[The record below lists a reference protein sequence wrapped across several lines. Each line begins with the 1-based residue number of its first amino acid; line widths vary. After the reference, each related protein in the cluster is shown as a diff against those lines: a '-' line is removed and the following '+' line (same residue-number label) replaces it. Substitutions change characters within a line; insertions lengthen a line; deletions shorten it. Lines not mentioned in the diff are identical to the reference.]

1 MEKVDYDVIVIGSG
15 IGGLS
20 AAVLLAH
27 SGYKT
32 LVLENLD
39 RLGGRWSTIEKEGF
53 KLPTGAIVLHRGVFT
68 DIFQKVGAEFDATD
82 APNLYYMIEGK
93 IYELPPK
100 GGITALLNIVN
111 KLEVERA
118 KLVGRIVKEVA
129 VEKIRGAMRGE
140 KHGPEKEALGF
151 TFRDWLLQYTDNEL
165 AHQIFD
171 TVIVAQLCARSHEVP
186 ANQFFQFMARMGGV
200 RTPCIL
206 NKGNIHAAEALVR
219 VIRKNGDVWLNCP
232 AKRILVK
239 KGAVSGV
246 VVEKDGTETEI
257 GAKVVISDVGPK
269 RTVELAGEEN
279 FDEEY
284 LRTMRVRLRPSP
296 ASMVLVGSDKPLI
309 MEKGEKATILVVGA
323 RRMTSAIPVTNTCPG
338 LAPPG
343 KHLTFF
349 CGAPMSSLHH
359 VDKEE
364 EMKKFLLD
372 IKELFPEF
380 EKHGEI
386 LDATVRDIDDEFPEL
401 RTWPGYDMPRETPI
415 KNLYNVGDAV
425 KTVGMTGTAAS
436 AESGKAVAEL
446 VKKHLKI

>member
-1 MEKVDYDVIVIGSG
+1 MEKGNYDVVVIGSG

-20 AAVLLAH
+20 AAVLLTYR
-27 SGYKT
+27 GYKT
-32 LVLENLD
+32 LVVENLD
-39 RLGGRWSTIEKEGF
+39 RLGGRWSTIEREGF
-53 KLPTGAIVLHRGVFT
+53 KLPTGAIILHRGLFT
-68 DIFQKVGAEFDATD
+68 DIFKQVGAEFDATD

-93 IYELPPK
+93 TYELPPK
-100 GGITALLNIVN
+100 GGIGALLEIVN
-111 KLEVERA
+111 KMEVERA

-129 VEKIRGAMRGE
+129 VEKIRGAMRRE
-140 KHGPEKEALGF
+140 KHEEAKELGF

-186 ANQFFQFMARMGGV
+186 ANQFFQFMARMGGI

-206 NKGNIHAAEALVR
+206 NKGNIHAAESLTK
-219 VIRKNGDVWLNCP
+219 VIRTNGDVWLNCP
-232 AKRILVK
+232 AKKILVK
-239 KGAVSGV
+239 KGVAMGIV
-246 VVEKDGTETEI
+246 VQKDGSEVEI
-257 GAKVVISDVGPK
+257 NAKVVISDVGPK

-284 LRTMRVRLRPSP
+284 LRTIRVRLRPSP
-296 ASMVLVGSDKPLI
+296 ASLILVGSDKPLI

-323 RRMTSAIPVTNTCPG
+323 RRMTSAIPVTNTCPE

-343 KHLTFF
+343 QHLTFF
-349 CGAPMSSLHH
+349 CGAPMSSLHR

-364 EMKKFLLD
+364 EMKKFVLD

-380 EKHGEI
+380 EKHGRI
-386 LDATVRDIDDEFPEL
+386 LDASIRDIDDEFPEM

-415 KNLYNVGDAV
+415 KNLYNVGDGV
-425 KTVGMTGTAAS
+425 KTIGMSGTAAA
-436 AESGKAVAEL
+436 AESGKLVAET
-446 VKKHLKI
+446 VKKQIKV

>member
-1 MEKVDYDVIVIGSG
+1 MKKEDYDVAVIGSG

-32 LVLENLD
+32 LVVEHLD
-39 RLGGRWSTIEKEGF
+39 RLGGRWSTLEREGF
-53 KLPTGAIVLHRGVFT
+53 KLPTGAIVLHRGIFT
-68 DIFQKVGAEFDATD
+68 DIFKQVGAEFQATD

-93 IYELPPK
+93 TYELPPK
-100 GGITALLNIVN
+100 GGIGALLELVN
-111 KLEVERA
+111 KMEVERA

-129 VEKIRGAMRGE
+129 VEKVRGAFRREKQEGE
-140 KHGPEKEALGF
+140 KDRLGF

-206 NKGNIHAAEALVR
+206 NKGNIHAAESLVK
-219 VIRKNGDVWLNCP
+219 VIRANGDVWLNCP
-232 AKRILVK
+232 AKKILIK
-239 KGAVSGV
+239 KGVATGI
-246 VVEKDGTETEI
+246 VVEKNGSDVEI
-257 GAKVVISDVGPK
+257 NAKVVISDVGPK
-269 RTVELAGEEN
+269 KTVELVGEEN

-284 LRTMRVRLRPSP
+284 LRTIRVRLRPSP

-323 RRMTSAIPVTNTCPG
+323 RRMTSAIPVTNTCPEW
-338 LAPPG
+338 APSG
-343 KHLTFF
+343 QHLTFF
-349 CGAPMSSLHH
+349 CGAPMSSLHR

-364 EMKKFLLD
+364 EMKKFILD

-380 EKHGEI
+380 EKHGQI

-415 KNLYNVGDAV
+415 KNLYNVGDGV

-436 AESGKAVAEL
+436 AESGKLVAET
-446 VKKHLKI
+446 VKKQIKV

>member
-1 MEKVDYDVIVIGSG
+1 MKKEDYDVVVIGSG

-27 SGYKT
+27 RGYKT
-32 LVLENLD
+32 LVVEHLD
-39 RLGGRWSTIEKEGF
+39 RLGGRWSTIEREGF
-53 KLPTGAIVLHRGVFT
+53 KLPTGAIVLHRGIFT
-68 DIFQKVGAEFDATD
+68 DIFQEVGAEFEATD

-93 IYELPPK
+93 TYELPPK
-100 GGITALLNIVN
+100 GGVGALLEIVN
-111 KLEVERA
+111 KLEVQRA
-118 KLVGRIVKEVA
+118 KLVGRIIKEVA
-129 VEKIRGAMRGE
+129 VEKIRGAMRRE
-140 KHGPEKEALGF
+140 KQETGKELYF

-206 NKGNIHAAEALVR
+206 KKGNTHAADSLVK
-219 VIRKNGDVWLNCP
+219 VIRTNGDVWLNCP
-232 AKRILVK
+232 AKKILVK
-239 KGAVSGV
+239 KGVATGV
-246 VVEKDGTETEI
+246 IVQKDGSEVEI
-257 GAKVVISDVGPK
+257 NAKVVISDIGPK

-284 LRTMRVRLRPSP
+284 LRTMRVKLRPSP
-296 ASMVLVGSDKPLI
+296 ASMILVGSDEPLI

-323 RRMTSAIPVTNTCPG
+323 RRMTSAIPVTNTCPE

-343 KHLTFF
+343 QHLTFF
-349 CGAPMSSLHH
+349 CGAPMSSLHR

-364 EMKKFLLD
+364 EMNKFLLD
-372 IKELFPEF
+372 IKELFPKF
-380 EKHGEI
+380 EKHGRI
-386 LDATVRDIDDEFPEL
+386 LDASVRDIDDEFPEL
-401 RTWPGYDMPRETPI
+401 RTWPGYDMPRETMI
-415 KNLYNVGDAV
+415 KNLYNVGDGV

-436 AESGKAVAEL
+436 AESGKLVAET
-446 VKKHLKI
+446 VRKQMKV